1 MPTLDRVFLDYST
14 QKLRQFRSRI
24 DACLEKL
31 TYDQI
36 WDRAGDSSNA
46 IGNLVLHLCGNLRQ
60 WIGTGV
66 AGQPDIRV
74 RDREFAAR
82 GDVQS
87 DELRE
92 RLRVAVDE
100 AVAIIEALPAG
111 RLLEV
116 TRVQRY
122 DVTVLE
128 AVYHVV
134 EHFAQHTAQI
144 IFATKAYTRDDLGFY
159 RHLNQG
165 NTAPD
170 KP

>member
-1 MPTLDRVFLDYST
+1 MSTLDRVFLDYST

-36 WDRAGDSSNA
+36 WERPSDSSNA

-92 RLRVAVDE
+92 RLRAAVED

-111 RLLEV
+111 RLLEI